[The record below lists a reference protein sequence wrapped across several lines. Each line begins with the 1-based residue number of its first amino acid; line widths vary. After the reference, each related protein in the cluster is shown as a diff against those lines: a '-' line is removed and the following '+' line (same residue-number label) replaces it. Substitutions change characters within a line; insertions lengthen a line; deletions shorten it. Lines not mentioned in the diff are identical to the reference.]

1 MSYLYEVE
9 NLRKYFPIRRG
20 ILAREVAQIKAVDGV
35 SFKINE
41 GETLGVAG
49 ESGCGKTTLGRCL
62 IGVIPITGGDIF
74 FMGEKINTMNKR
86 EFSKIRLNMG
96 MIFQDPYSSLNPKM
110 TVGDIVGEPLQN
122 FNIAKGRDK
131 NKMVIELLESVGL
144 TKNHIY
150 RFPHEFSGGQ
160 KQRIGIAR
168 ALAVHPKL
176 IIADEPVAALDVS
189 VRATILNLMKDLQA
203 EFKLTYVFIS
213 HDLSVVKHICDRVII
228 MYLGK
233 IVEIAETAELYAN
246 PEHPY
251 TKALM
256 SAIPIP
262 DPTIKKERIIL
273 PGDVP
278 TPIDIPSGCR
288 FHPRCSNAKSECSS
302 IEPDLVEI
310 TKGHFVACHG

>member
-1 MSYLYEVE
+1 
-9 NLRKYFPIRRG
+9 
-20 ILAREVAQIKAVDGV
+20 
-35 SFKINE
+35 
-41 GETLGVAG
+41 
-49 ESGCGKTTLGRCL
+49 
-62 IGVIPITGGDIF
+62 
-74 FMGEKINTMNKR
+74 
-86 EFSKIRLNMG
+86 
-96 MIFQDPYSSLNPKM
+96 
-110 TVGDIVGEPLQN
+110 
-122 FNIAKGRDK
+122 
-131 NKMVIELLESVGL
+131 
-144 TKNHIY
+144 
-150 RFPHEFSGGQ
+150 
-160 KQRIGIAR
+160 
-168 ALAVHPKL
+168 
-176 IIADEPVAALDVS
+176 
-189 VRATILNLMKDLQA
+189 MKDLQA